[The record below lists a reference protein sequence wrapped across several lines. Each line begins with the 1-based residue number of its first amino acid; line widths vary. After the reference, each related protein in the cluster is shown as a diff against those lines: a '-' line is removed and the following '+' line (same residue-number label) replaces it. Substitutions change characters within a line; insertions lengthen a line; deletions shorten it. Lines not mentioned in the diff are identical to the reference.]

1 MTPPTPP
8 ARDAPLLPPPAPW
21 AGYKGVSGCTAPQNR
36 LCQGPGSAWLI
47 PCPPGTPSPAS
58 STRDAQGGGGHGAP
72 EGTREGPPRHPWGA
86 STSCQP
92 GGEGCAQAG
101 GGPGLPPK
109 TTAFVGREG
118 ARWPVPSCSGTWCR
132 GGHGGCVCV
141 PPPAPTLLPRG
152 GTGTARGAPRIHPG
166 TAPPPWHP
174 LPHPTVLLPWKGR
187 SGVGTQG
194 VSKLLPPPPPGKGGR
209 QHPWETAPRK
219 HPALRWAPGIPAQL
233 SRQTHHTSGGGQV
246 APGRGPAP
254 TDGGPHHRVGSVP
267 RSRTVARGR
276 AGAGPDPGA
285 SAVVSSACSCSGSAR
300 TASAQAQG

>member
-8 ARDAPLLPPPAPW
+8 ARDTPLLPPPAPW

-118 ARWPVPSCSGTWCR
+118 ARWPVPSCSGTWCG

-166 TAPPPWHP
+166 TAPPSLAPPSPPHSAPSVEGTEWGGHP
-174 LPHPTVLLPWKGR
+174 RGLQTA
-187 SGVGTQG
+187 
-194 VSKLLPPPPPGKGGR
+194 PPPPTWQR
-209 QHPWETAPRK
+209 WEAAPM
-219 HPALRWAPGIPAQL
+219 G
-233 SRQTHHTSGGGQV
+233 
-246 APGRGPAP
+246 
-254 TDGGPHHRVGSVP
+254 DG
-267 RSRTVARGR
+267 
-276 AGAGPDPGA
+276 
-285 SAVVSSACSCSGSAR
+285 
-300 TASAQAQG
+300 SAQAPSPPVGTWHPSPAEQANSSHQWRRAGCPREGSGTHGWGTPS